1 MKKSVFFLAI
11 MLLGGV
17 ICAQNGVINDPNAEL
32 RSVKD
37 FHAID
42 ISSAID
48 LYLNQSDSEAVAVS
62 AKDIKT
68 RDRIITTVENGVL
81 RIRLERDGWNW
92 HEGNKKLK
100 AYVSFKNINR
110 LSASGASNV
119 YVNGSIKG
127 DRLDLHL
134 SGASDFKGS
143 VKLNTLMI
151 DQSGASD
158 VTINGMVSS
167 LTISASGAS
176 DTKGYDLVSDN
187 CRAEASGAS
196 DISVTVNKELNA
208 HASGASSIN
217 YKGEGVIRDLHSSG
231 ASSVSKKG

>member
-127 DRLDLHL
+127 DRLDCVIAAF
-134 SGASDFKGS
+134 GWTVKS
-143 VKLNTLMI
+143 VN
-151 DQSGASD
+151 
-158 VTINGMVSS
+158 
-167 LTISASGAS
+167 
-176 DTKGYDLVSDN
+176 
-187 CRAEASGAS
+187 RR
-196 DISVTVNKELNA
+196 
-208 HASGASSIN
+208 
-217 YKGEGVIRDLHSSG
+217 IRRLPQRILRVFLLD
-231 ASSVSKKG
+231 